1 MAIIAYR
8 SKSVYL
14 CPYFISRK
22 HMNAKNNY
30 IYHLIAILIVSIWG
44 LTFISTKVLINNGLT
59 PQEIFLLRF
68 VIAYIGIW
76 FISPRKLFANSWKD
90 EGWLFLGGLTG
101 GSIYFLTENTALGI
115 TLACDVAFIVCM
127 TPLLTTILALL
138 IYKKERAT
146 PMLIGGSFI
155 ALVGVAMVVYNGH
168 FVLNL
173 SPLGDFLSLLAA
185 LSWAFYSLIMRKLLT
200 RYNTVFITRKI
211 FFYGLLTI
219 LPAFLYSPWQVKLS
233 VLTEP
238 GVLLNLLFLGV
249 IASLVCFVVWN
260 IILKRLGT
268 IRASNYIYLN
278 PLATMLGSAFLLS
291 EPITYMMVI
300 GAGLI
305 LGGVYMAGRKKT

>member
-1 MAIIAYR
+1 
-8 SKSVYL
+8 
-14 CPYFISRK
+14 
-22 HMNAKNNY
+22 MNAKNNY
-30 IYHLIAILIVSIWG
+30 VYHLIAILTVSIWG
-44 LTFISTKVLINNGLT
+44 LTFISTKVLISNGLT
-59 PQEIFLLRF
+59 PQEIFVLRF

-76 FISPRKLFANSWKD
+76 FISPRKLFANTWKD
-90 EGWLFLGGLTG
+90 EGWLFWGGLTG

-146 PMLIGGSFI
+146 PMLIGGSLI
-155 ALVGVAMVVYNGH
+155 ALAGVAMVVYNGH

-185 LSWAFYSLIMRKLLT
+185 LSWAFYSLIMRKLLN
-200 RYNTVFITRKI
+200 RYDTVFITRKI

-219 LPAFLYSPWQVKLS
+219 LPAFLFSPWQMKLS
-233 VLTEP
+233 ALTEP

-305 LGGVYMAGRKKT
+305 LGGVYLAGRRQT

>member
-1 MAIIAYR
+1 
-8 SKSVYL
+8 
-14 CPYFISRK
+14 
-22 HMNAKNNY
+22 MNAKNNY
-30 IYHLIAILIVSIWG
+30 IYHLIAILTVSIWG

-90 EGWLFLGGLTG
+90 EGWLLLGGLTG

-146 PMLIGGSFI
+146 PMLIGGSLI
-155 ALVGVAMVVYNGH
+155 ALAGVAMVVYNGH

-185 LSWAFYSLIMRKLLT
+185 LSWAFYSLIMRKLLN
-200 RYNTVFITRKI
+200 RYDTVFITRKI

-219 LPAFLYSPWQVKLS
+219 LPAFLYSPWQVNLS
-233 VLTEP
+233 ILTEP
-238 GVLLNLLFLGV
+238 SVLLNLLFLGV

-305 LGGVYMAGRKKT
+305 LGGVYLAGRKKT